1 MLAPLLRH
9 VTRTAHAALQALRRR
24 LLAATQPAAPPL
36 VAGTLADLLRSKPE
50 LVAENAM
57 LRQQLAILKRSVK
70 RPRCSPTDRA
80 LLVLLASRVRGWRQA
95 LLIVQPDT
103 LLRWHRQLFRQVW
116 RRK

>member
-57 LRQQLAILKRSVK
+57 LRQQLIVLKRGAK
-70 RPRCSPTDRA
+70 RPRCTPAERT
-80 LLVLLASRVRGWRQA
+80 LLVLLASRVRAWRSA
-95 LLIVQPDT
+95 LVIVQPET
-103 LLRWHRQLFRQVW
+103 LLRWHRQLFRTI
-116 RRK
+116 